1 MLFEARGTVRG
12 VEEFQM
18 LEIVWRNPR
27 ELTPKSLKVSRLVS
41 CDVSDF
47 ELWSLY
53 RSISNEDEAEVFYEL
68 LVYVSSDPICAA

>member
-1 MLFEARGTVRG
+1 
-12 VEEFQM
+12 M

-27 ELTPKSLKVSRLVS
+27 ELTPKRLKVSRLVS

-47 ELWSLY
+47 ELWALY

-68 LVYVSSDPICAA
+68 LVYASSDPICAA